1 MTLLSMLCELADRR
15 PGAVA
20 AIDASSGLAVTREE
34 LRGRTLG
41 LRAELQRAGV
51 GQGSCV
57 AVWLPNWSSA
67 LCWQI
72 AVASLGGHVIGV
84 NTRYNVD
91 ELCHVLEQARPTVL
105 AMAHE
110 FHGLDLLGTLREAIP
125 RVTAP
130 RPRVAVVP
138 APGAQPPVDGAA
150 YDIGSGV
157 WTCAD
162 TWGGPVGPTETG
174 TGAELA
180 VAFTTSGST
189 GKPKLAA
196 HKQAAV
202 EAHALDDVRALD
214 LHANDVVL
222 CALPLSGVFGF
233 NTAMAALAGG
243 ACCLLE
249 PVFSAE
255 MVLEHMARFGVT
267 HVVGGDD
274 MVGRLADAWQR
285 TRQQLPAWR
294 WLGIADFA
302 GRSTELAGWALRE
315 FGAVTTGVY
324 GSSEVFALA
333 ASWPPAEPA
342 PRRWLAGGRP
352 VSARIRVR
360 AVDPASGSAVPV
372 GEQGELQFRGPNVVD
387 AYLGDESTAA
397 RSFTEDGWFRSGD
410 LGVVRADGS
419 FEFVCRMGDALRL
432 RGFLV
437 DPAEIE
443 HRLAEHEAVLSAK
456 VVGTPGLDGQTR
468 AIGFAVVHDIV
479 EPDELRAW
487 CATTLAKFKVPEV
500 IYILDEMPTTSG
512 TNGTKIKTATLREWA
527 RQWTSAATGERPGT
541 D

>member
-1 MTLLSMLCELADRR
+1 MTLLSLLCELADQE

-20 AIDASSGLAVTREE
+20 AIDASPDPVVITRAELRRRSLGLA
-34 LRGRTLG
+34 
-41 LRAELQRAGV
+41 AELQRVGV
-51 GQGSCV
+51 GRGDCV

-67 LCWQI
+67 LCWQLG
-72 AVASLGGHVIGV
+72 VTTLGGHVIGV

-91 ELCHVLEQARPTVL
+91 ELSHVLEQACPTVL
-105 AMAHE
+105 AIAHD
-110 FHGLDLLGTLREAIP
+110 FHGLDLLGTLRKALP
-125 RVTAP
+125 HVTAP

-138 APGAQPPVDGAA
+138 APGEEPPVDVAA
-150 YDIGSGV
+150 YDIGSGA

-162 TWGGPVGPTETG
+162 PSGEPAVPAEAA

-196 HKQAAV
+196 HKEAAV
-202 EAHALDDVRALD
+202 AAHALDDVRALD
-214 LHANDVVL
+214 LHASDVVL

-243 ACCLLE
+243 ACCVLE
-249 PVFSAE
+249 PVFTAE
-255 MVLEHMARFGVT
+255 TVLEHMARFGVT

-285 TRQQLPAWR
+285 TRHELSAWR
-294 WLGIADFA
+294 WLGMADFV
-302 GRSTELAGWALRE
+302 GRSTELADWAMRE
-315 FGAVTTGVY
+315 FGTVTTGVY

-333 ASWPPAEPA
+333 ASWPPEEPA
-342 PRRWLAGGRP
+342 PRRWMAGGRP
-352 VSARIRVR
+352 VSPRIRVR
-360 AVDPASGSAVPV
+360 ATDPASGRVVAP

-387 AYLGDESTAA
+387 AYLGGDVPMA

-432 RGFLV
+432 KGFLV

-456 VVGTPGLDGQTR
+456 VVGAPGVDGETR
-468 AIGFAVVHDIV
+468 AIGFVVLHGTA
-479 EPDELRAW
+479 EPGDLRAW

-500 IYILDEMPTTSG
+500 IHVLDEMPTTSG
-512 TNGTKIKTATLREWA
+512 TNGTKIKTATLRDWA
-527 RQWTSAATGERPGT
+527 RKWTTP
-541 D
+541 